1 MLSKYIA
8 LSNRS
13 GYCDSKCNY
22 KVLHFL
28 SSTLHAIR
36 EDPLQMF
43 KIIILYYYNLLYN
56 IKYSVEVYI
65 GPGDDKRRAVRVY
78 NVY

>member
-1 MLSKYIA
+1 MFQLNSNFVVLST
-8 LSNRS
+8 
-13 GYCDSKCNY
+13 
-22 KVLHFL
+22 VLIERHFCL
-28 SSTLHAIR
+28 V
-36 EDPLQMF
+36 
-43 KIIILYYYNLLYN
+43 YLLYN